1 MNATIGSSLSRSLV
15 AELGDDCAMAA
26 QLAAAMAD
34 RSPAG
39 TIDASSLPSMPRP
52 TLARVAADF
61 VRRGW
66 LTPIASGWRMG
77 PGSLPP
83 AVIPFLDGAAAMRS
97 QIVSR
102 ETATAIV
109 TMPPPPSAIA
119 VALSQTGLA
128 HASLVSTKDALQTVA
143 DRAVDAFTIMT
154 PFLNHEGLQFVETL
168 FARTR
173 ACNKRLVVRRAG
185 DATRVVVDGGARL
198 AALGVE
204 AYDYTIE
211 ADGGFETFHAK
222 VALADSELAYVG
234 SANMTVF
241 ARHSMDLGFLVEGRS
256 ARVVANVLRAVVKIS
271 SAIPLCPSGMHT
283 AQRR

>member
-1 MNATIGSSLSRSLV
+1 
-15 AELGDDCAMAA
+15 
-26 QLAAAMAD
+26 
-34 RSPAG
+34 
-39 TIDASSLPSMPRP
+39 
-52 TLARVAADF
+52 
-61 VRRGW
+61 
-66 LTPIASGWRMG
+66 
-77 PGSLPP
+77 
-83 AVIPFLDGAAAMRS
+83 
-97 QIVSR
+97 
-102 ETATAIV
+102 
-109 TMPPPPSAIA
+109 MPPPPSAIA

-185 DATRVVVDGGARL
+185 DATRVVVDDAARL
-198 AALGVE
+198 SALGVK

-222 VALADSELAYVG
+222 VNELAYVG

-256 ARVVANVLRAVVKIS
+256 ARVVANVLRAVLKIS
-271 SAIPLCPSGMHT
+271 APIRL
-283 AQRR
+283 

>member
-1 MNATIGSSLSRSLV
+1 VNATIGSSLSQSLV
-15 AELGDDCAMAA
+15 AELGDDCAAAA
-26 QLAAAMAD
+26 QLAAAIAD
-34 RSPAG
+34 RPAG
-39 TIDASSLPSMPRP
+39 AIDGASLPSMPRA

-66 LTPIASGWRMG
+66 LLPIASGWKTG
-77 PGSLPP
+77 PTSLPR

-97 QIVSR
+97 HDASR

-128 HASLVSTKDALQTVA
+128 YSSLVSTNDALRTVA
-143 DRAVDAFTIMT
+143 DKAIDTFTIMT
-154 PFLNHEGLQFVETL
+154 PFLNPEGLQFVQTL

-173 ACNKRLVVRRAG
+173 ASNKRLVVRRAG
-185 DATRVVVDGGARL
+185 DATRIVMEDTARL
-198 AALGVE
+198 TALGVE
-204 AYDYTIE
+204 AFDYTIE
-211 ADGGFETFHAK
+211 AGDGFETFHAK
-222 VALADSELAYVG
+222 VALADNELAYVG

-256 ARVVANVLRAVVKIS
+256 ARVVANVVRAVTKI
-271 SAIPLCPSGMHT
+271 ARPIILLGT
-283 AQRR
+283 R